1 VALES
6 AVRGM
11 SRWFSY
17 VRSQDNATA
26 SISIDIGIEAERDIP
41 SRPLAFLLVRR
52 LEDGAAPEPIHEL
65 EERLKEG
72 LRGAG
77 LLPVAAL
84 TMSGSRTL
92 VVYGANEDALREVVA
107 SMDEPFAIQSNDDP
121 GWQLYRTLL
130 PTNEEIAD
138 HG

>member
-1 VALES
+1 MA
-6 AVRGM
+6 
-11 SRWFSY
+11 RWFSY

-52 LEDGAAPEPIHEL
+52 LEDGADPEPIREL
-65 EERLKEG
+65 EERLKER
-72 LRGAG
+72 LTEAG

-84 TMSGSRTL
+84 TMSGSRTII
-92 VVYGANEDALREVVA
+92 VYGDKEEPLREVMA
-107 SMDEPFAIQSNDDP
+107 NIEEPFALQTSEDR

-130 PTNEEIAD
+130 PTNEEIQT